1 VTQPSAVPRETRSGL
16 STAGPADET
25 GRVGREELTDDRA
38 SSPRTSAPRPGGVV
52 RYGDRFRPTDR
63 ATALDLDQA
72 DKGDRIDL
80 GPDAPTRT
88 SPAWLARG
96 AAAIGV
102 AVTAGIAVGIA
113 DQESSPPQSA
123 ADPPAQ
129 TVLDKYPTRGPAR
142 VEAPSMATLVSSR
155 VEEGVWDHGRF
166 TLDQG
171 RFGFEITLSGVAVSA
186 LDADVLSETSSTCT
200 YLGGP
205 PRFGSTYWC

>member
-1 VTQPSAVPRETRSGL
+1 M
-16 STAGPADET
+16 
-25 GRVGREELTDDRA
+25 GREELTDDGA
-38 SSPRTSAPRPGGVV
+38 ASPRTCAPRPRGVV
-52 RYGDRFRPTDR
+52 RYGDRFRPADQ

-72 DKGDRIDL
+72 GEGDQIDL

-88 SPAWLARG
+88 WPAWLARG

-171 RFGFEITLSGVAVSA
+171 RFGFELTLSGVAVSA
-186 LDADVLSETSSTCT
+186 LDADVLSESSSTCT

>member
-1 VTQPSAVPRETRSGL
+1 MTAPSAVPRRTRSAL
-16 STAGPADET
+16 SMAGSSDQT
-25 GRVGREELTDDRA
+25 GRMGREELTDDGP
-38 SSPRTSAPRPGGVV
+38 SSARTSAPRPGGAV
-52 RYGDRFRPTDR
+52 RYGDRFRPADQP
-63 ATALDLDQA
+63 TALDLDQA
-72 DKGDRIDL
+72 EEGDRIDL

-88 SPAWLARG
+88 WPAWLTRG

-113 DQESSPPQSA
+113 DQESSPPKSA
-123 ADPPAQ
+123 ANPPAQ

-171 RFGFEITLSGVAVSA
+171 RFGFEITLSGVAVFA
-186 LDADVLSETSSTCT
+186 PLADVLSGTSSTCT

>member
-1 VTQPSAVPRETRSGL
+1 MTAPSAVRRETRSAL
-16 STAGPADET
+16 STVGPADET
-25 GRVGREELTDDRA
+25 GRVGREELTDDGA
-38 SSPRTSAPRPGGVV
+38 ASPRTCAPRPRGVV
-52 RYGDRFRPTDR
+52 RYGDRFRPADQ

-72 DKGDRIDL
+72 GEGDRIDL

-88 SPAWLARG
+88 RPAWLARG

-102 AVTAGIAVGIA
+102 AAGIAVGIG
-113 DQESSPPQSA
+113 DHESSPPQSA
-123 ADPPAQ
+123 VDPPAQ
-129 TVLDKYPTRGPAR
+129 TALDKYPNRGPAR
-142 VEAPSMATLVSSR
+142 VEPPSMAALVSSR

-171 RFGFEITLSGVAVSA
+171 RFSFEVTLSGAAVSPS
-186 LDADVLSETSSTCT
+186 DVDVLSETSSTCT

>member
-1 VTQPSAVPRETRSGL
+1 MTASSAVPRRTRSAL
-16 STAGPADET
+16 STSHPSDQT
-25 GRVGREELTDDRA
+25 GRVGREELTDDGA
-38 SSPRTSAPRPGGVV
+38 TSPRTSAPRPSGVV
-52 RYGDRFRPTDR
+52 RYGDRFRQADQ

-72 DKGDRIDL
+72 GEGDRIDL
-80 GPDAPTRT
+80 DPDAPTRT
-88 SPAWLARG
+88 WLAWLARG

>member
-1 VTQPSAVPRETRSGL
+1 M
-16 STAGPADET
+16 
-25 GRVGREELTDDRA
+25 GREELTDDGA
-38 SSPRTSAPRPGGVV
+38 ASPRTSAPRPRGVV
-52 RYGDRFRPTDR
+52 RYGDRFRPADR
-63 ATALDLDQA
+63 PTALDLDRA
-72 DKGDRIDL
+72 EEGDRVDL
-80 GPDAPTRT
+80 GPDALTRT
-88 SPAWLARG
+88 WPAWLTRG